1 MDFVTG
7 FPTTRNRNDAVWVIV
22 DRLTKSAH
30 FLAIKK
36 TDGVDR
42 IVSKYIDEIV
52 RLHGVPSSIV
62 SDRDSKFTSHF
73 WQAFQKAL
81 GTRVNMSTAYH
92 PQTDGQSE
100 RTIRTL
106 EDMLR
111 ACVLDWGDS
120 WEQNLPLVEFSYNN
134 SFHSSIGMSPYE
146 ALYGRP
152 CRTLLCCTQ
161 VGERSMIGPEIV
173 EETTEK
179 IKSVRDKMR
188 AAQDRQK
195 HYADKRRK
203 ELKFAVGDMVYL
215 KMITFKGRVRISGRR
230 KLDPRYLGP
239 FRVIERVGSVAYKL
253 DLPSEM
259 EAFHNV
265 FHVSQL
271 RKCLTDQDVL
281 IPEIP
286 SDLGTNLTLET
297 RPVRIVDRMEKAMR
311 KKTIQMVKVI
321 WDCNGREETTWETEA
336 RMKAEFP
343 KWFDQ
348 FVLDETH
355 DSDSRTNPLLVGET
369 CNIPDPE

>member
-1 MDFVTG
+1 
-7 FPTTRNRNDAVWVIV
+7 
-22 DRLTKSAH
+22 
-30 FLAIKK
+30 
-36 TDGVDR
+36 
-42 IVSKYIDEIV
+42 
-52 RLHGVPSSIV
+52 
-62 SDRDSKFTSHF
+62 
-73 WQAFQKAL
+73 
-81 GTRVNMSTAYH
+81 
-92 PQTDGQSE
+92 
-100 RTIRTL
+100 
-106 EDMLR
+106 
-111 ACVLDWGDS
+111 
-120 WEQNLPLVEFSYNN
+120 
-134 SFHSSIGMSPYE
+134 
-146 ALYGRP
+146 
-152 CRTLLCCTQ
+152 
-161 VGERSMIGPEIV
+161 MIGPEIV

-195 HYADKRRK
+195 HYADKGRK
-203 ELKFAVGDMVYL
+203 EVEFAVCDMVYL
-215 KMITFKGRVRISGRR
+215 KMITIKGRVRISGRR

-239 FRVIERVGSVAYKL
+239 LRVIERVGSVGYKL

-265 FHVSQL
+265 FHISQL

>member
-1 MDFVTG
+1 MNGTDGPHGLEALHRADLLTRIRAAQDQDENLKTVARNDLTEYQIAKDGTILVHDRISVPNNRSLKDEILREAHKSRFLIHPGVTKMYHNLRQYYHWIWMKVDVAEWVGKCPTCQLVKAEQQVPSGLLQSLPIPELKWDHITMDFVTG
-7 FPTTRNRNDAVWVIV
+7 FPTTRNRIDAVWVIV
-22 DRLTKSAH
+22 DRLTMSAH
-30 FLAIKK
+30 ILAIKK

-52 RLHGVPSSIV
+52 RLHGVPSIIV

-134 SFHSSIGMSPYE
+134 SFHSSIGMSPYK

-152 CRTLLCCTQ
+152 CRTPLCWTQ
-161 VGERSMIGPEIV
+161 VGERSMIGPEIM

-215 KMITFKGRVRISGRR
+215 KMITFKGRV
-230 KLDPRYLGP
+230 
-239 FRVIERVGSVAYKL
+239 
-253 DLPSEM
+253 
-259 EAFHNV
+259 
-265 FHVSQL
+265 
-271 RKCLTDQDVL
+271 
-281 IPEIP
+281 
-286 SDLGTNLTLET
+286 
-297 RPVRIVDRMEKAMR
+297 
-311 KKTIQMVKVI
+311 
-321 WDCNGREETTWETEA
+321 
-336 RMKAEFP
+336 
-343 KWFDQ
+343 
-348 FVLDETH
+348 
-355 DSDSRTNPLLVGET
+355 
-369 CNIPDPE
+369 